1 MTSNFIKNK
10 GFNMGYKNIL
20 LASII
25 AIPFTILEV
34 SATGN
39 TDKLKNKI
47 IDKTIQKFEDG
58 FNSMFTNTELT
69 IEGRTAADPN
79 FTLLTINPFSEDKLE
94 RNLTFFQGSIIRQN
108 NRNTLN
114 LGIGYRQLSE
124 DEKWIYG
131 VNAFHDY
138 ESTYEHSRWSIGAEL
153 RSSAFEVNA
162 NKYFAISGAKTGRNG
177 NTERALDGY
186 EIEIGGQFPYVPS
199 AKLFAKQWTW
209 EGYQTSDTK
218 GKTYSLQINTPIAP
232 NVTLEAG
239 TKDFDTGTDVDFV
252 NLTYKIGLG
261 GNTSQQDNA
270 TPSLIA
276 DQAFNNTSMKDKML
290 EKVRRKNQI
299 VIQTNFTA
307 SAGGV

>member
-1 MTSNFIKNK
+1 MKL
-10 GFNMGYKNIL
+10 KNIFL
-20 LASII
+20 ISLI
-25 AIPFTILEV
+25 AMPLTFLEV
-34 SATGN
+34 SAASN
-39 TDKLKNKI
+39 TDRLKDTI

-58 FNSMFTNTELT
+58 FNSLFTNTELT

-79 FTLLTINPFSEDKLE
+79 FTFLTINPVSNNEAE
-94 RNLTFFQGSIIRQN
+94 GNLTFFQGSIIRQN
-108 NRNTLN
+108 NRNTIN
-114 LGIGYRQLSE
+114 LGIGYRQLSD

-131 VNAFHDY
+131 INTFHDY
-138 ESTYEHSRWSIGAEL
+138 ESTYEHSRWSVGAEL
-153 RSSAFEVNA
+153 RSSAFEINA

-186 EIEIGGQFPYVPS
+186 EIEIGGQVPYVPS
-199 AKLFAKQWTW
+199 AKIFAKQWTW
-209 EGYQTSDTK
+209 EGYQTSDTE

-232 NVTLEAG
+232 NIMLEAG
-239 TKDFDTGTDVDFV
+239 TKDFDTGTDIDFV
-252 NLTYKIGLG
+252 NLTYKIGFG
-261 GNTSQQDNA
+261 GDTSQQDDPI
-270 TPSLIA
+270 PSLIA

>member
-1 MTSNFIKNK
+1 MPLTF
-10 GFNMGYKNIL
+10 
-20 LASII
+20 
-25 AIPFTILEV
+25 LEV
-34 SATGN
+34 SAAGN
-39 TDKLKNKI
+39 TDRLKDAV
-47 IDKTIQKFEDG
+47 IDKTIEKFEDG
-58 FNSMFTNTELT
+58 FNSLFTNTELT
-69 IEGRTAADPN
+69 IEWRTAADPN
-79 FTLLTINPFSEDKLE
+79 FTLLTINPLSQNEAE
-94 RNLTFFQGSIIRQN
+94 GNLTFFQGSIIRQN
-108 NRNTLN
+108 NWNTLN
-114 LGIGYRQLSE
+114 LGVGYRQLSE

-138 ESTYEHSRWSIGAEL
+138 ESTYEHSRWSIGAKL
-153 RSSAFEVNA
+153 RSSAFEINA

-186 EIEIGGQFPYVPS
+186 EIEIGGQVPYIPT

-239 TKDFDTGTDVDFV
+239 TKDFEVGSDIDFI
-252 NLTYKIGLG
+252 NLTYKIGFG
-261 GNTSQQDNA
+261 DDTSKQDDA
-270 TPSLIA
+270 IPSLIA